1 MRTWEENKTAINQ
14 LWPMAQFTEEE
25 RRLWHDDLSGLDQAV
40 LYDAIRN
47 VKRNNES
54 LYPQLKWLRDEYR
67 HLSRLVQY
75 VTRPSPGAEKR
86 EVVNIDKDENRR
98 YRDDLRLL
106 IESATPSD
114 FQQTVDVI
122 AEKASQKKIEMAT
135 AYGLVQYAIERLG
148 VDDKAGGRINRDA
161 VTGPVLGVK
170 G

>member
-67 HLSRLVQY
+67 HLSRLARVLRHRLDP
-75 VTRPSPGAEKR
+75 RPPVAALSVR
-86 EVVNIDKDENRR
+86 
-98 YRDDLRLL
+98 
-106 IESATPSD
+106 T
-114 FQQTVDVI
+114 
-122 AEKASQKKIEMAT
+122 
-135 AYGLVQYAIERLG
+135 
-148 VDDKAGGRINRDA
+148 GG
-161 VTGPVLGVK
+161 TGPRK
-170 G
+170 P

>member
-1 MRTWEENKTAINQ
+1 MRTWEENRTAINQ

-25 RRLWHDDLSGLDQAV
+25 RRLWHDDLSGLNQDV

-54 LYPQLKWLRDEYR
+54 LYPQLKWLREEYR
-67 HLSRLVQY
+67 HLNRLVQY
-75 VTRPSPGAEKR
+75 VSRPAPGCEKR
-86 EVVNIDKDENRR
+86 EIVNIDKEENRR

-106 IESATPSD
+106 IESSAPSD
-114 FQQTVDVI
+114 FQQTIDVI
-122 AEKASQKKIEMAT
+122 ADKAAHKKIEMAT

-148 VDDKAGGRINRDA
+148 MDDKAGGRIRSDEVA
-161 VTGPVLGVK
+161 GPLVFG